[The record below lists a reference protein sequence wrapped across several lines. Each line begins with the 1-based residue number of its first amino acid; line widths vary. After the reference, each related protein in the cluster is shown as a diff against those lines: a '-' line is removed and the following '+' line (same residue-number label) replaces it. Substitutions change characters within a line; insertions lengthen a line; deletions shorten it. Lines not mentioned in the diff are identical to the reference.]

1 MIKALLIVLV
11 AGLVSGPAVAGTAQG
26 TGPVRVLIPTGR
38 SLDVASLPVQPTD
51 VGAFVR
57 GPKLNEGRYGQSATL
72 LDDGRVLIA
81 EGGTFNGQELHTGE
95 IYDPAR
101 SQLTETRPSF
111 FNRTYIRDAAARL
124 PDGRVLI
131 VGGCGSPAQNASWF
145 LTSSFCNGLRGAE
158 VFDPTTDAFSLVSPM
173 HDKRVWHTTT
183 PLQDGRILVAG
194 GSTADGSD
202 LRYVTA
208 AEVFD
213 PNFVQF
219 IPVGSLAI
227 GRTSAT
233 ATLLD
238 DGKVLIA
245 GGQGENGNLNEAE
258 LFDPATGQFQ
268 TTGSMLSLRNAHTA
282 TLLTDGRVLM
292 VGGDGATLGAELYDP
307 TSRTFTAAPSQPVIP
322 VRYYHSA
329 VRLLDGRVLILGGV
343 VNAVYEPVA
352 EIYDPTTGIFQVAGN
367 LLTAVQFETA
377 TVLQDGRVLKAGG
390 EFIDTQFELPRQT
403 ELYVPD

>member
-11 AGLVSGPAVAGTAQG
+11 AGCVSGAVTAQSV
-26 TGPVRVLIPTGR
+26 GPARVLVPNGA
-38 SLDVASLPVQPTD
+38 SFDVGSLPIQPRD

-81 EGGTFNGQELHTGE
+81 EGGTFNGRELHTGE
-95 IYDPAR
+95 VYDPVR
-101 SQLTETRPSF
+101 NQFVETRPSF
-111 FNRTYIRDAAARL
+111 FERTYIRDGAARL

-131 VGGCGSPAQNASWF
+131 VGGCGSPANTAGWF
-145 LTSSFCNGLRGAE
+145 LTIFFCNGLRGAE
-158 VFDPTTDAFSLVSPM
+158 IYDPSSNAFSLISPM
-173 HDKRVWHTTT
+173 LDKRVWSTST
-183 PLQDGRILVAG
+183 PLRDGRILIAG

-202 LRYVTA
+202 LRYVTV
-208 AEVFD
+208 AEIFD
-213 PNFVQF
+213 PASEQL

-245 GGQGENGNLNEAE
+245 GGQGENGNLDEAE

-282 TLLTDGRVLM
+282 TLLSDGRVLM
-292 VGGDGATLGAELYDP
+292 VGGDGATLGAEIYDP
-307 TSRTFTAAPSQPVIP
+307 TSRTFSAAPSQPVIP

-352 EIYDPTTGIFQVAGN
+352 EIYDPTTGLFQVAAN

-377 TVLQDGRVLKAGG
+377 TLLQDGRVLKAGG
-390 EFIDTQFELPRQT
+390 EFIDTQFELPRTT

>member
-1 MIKALLIVLV
+1 
-11 AGLVSGPAVAGTAQG
+11 
-26 TGPVRVLIPTGR
+26 
-38 SLDVASLPVQPTD
+38 
-51 VGAFVR
+51 
-57 GPKLNEGRYGQSATL
+57 
-72 LDDGRVLIA
+72 
-81 EGGTFNGQELHTGE
+81 
-95 IYDPAR
+95 
-101 SQLTETRPSF
+101 
-111 FNRTYIRDAAARL
+111 
-124 PDGRVLI
+124 
-131 VGGCGSPAQNASWF
+131 
-145 LTSSFCNGLRGAE
+145 
-158 VFDPTTDAFSLVSPM
+158 M

-213 PNFVQF
+213 PNFQQC